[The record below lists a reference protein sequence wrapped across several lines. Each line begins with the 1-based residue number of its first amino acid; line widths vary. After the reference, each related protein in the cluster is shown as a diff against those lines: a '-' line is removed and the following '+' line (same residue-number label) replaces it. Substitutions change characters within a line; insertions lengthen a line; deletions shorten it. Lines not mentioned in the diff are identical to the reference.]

1 MSALDPRTAYELSTA
16 AIDERLE
23 QLWLEQKIRAA
34 RPHGRMIALR
44 HAMSAQLVR
53 LSGWVHPDTAGELDT
68 DSALMRLAR

>member
-16 AIDERLE
+16 VIDERLE
-23 QLWLEQKIRAA
+23 NMWLEQMLRVA

-44 HAMSAQLVR
+44 HALSAQLVR
-53 LSGWVHPDTAGELDT
+53 LGGWVHPDTAGEPDT